1 MPMLGTR
8 GAASA
13 RGFGFGAAAPQTAS
27 FIATLES
34 SSSFGARAFSTAVD
48 SSGNMYVGFGNESGS
63 GAYLAKYSTEGA
75 LVFQKQI
82 TVSGL
87 TVGNYPSVTIDSSDV
102 VYFVVGE
109 QTSYT
114 DPIIVRLDTSGN
126 VVNARRI
133 TGGGFNPG
141 GIRAAVFGTTLLIAS
156 SNSSNGVVVV
166 GFDTSS
172 NTVSWSHRWAS
183 STLGIYPLTFA
194 ESPNYYYM
202 FGYTSTPNPFTMVL
216 SKSGTVNL
224 MRGSTLGGYL
234 YGGAV
239 DSSDN
244 FYMGITNSAQTTA
257 YIDKY
262 DASFNG
268 ISRATASTS
277 YIVPYGFAKD
287 ALGSFYVSGGARYPV
302 GGVNSGYIAK
312 FDTALSFSFQ
322 RIMFIGDRPTNQ
334 NLTYTSNVV
343 SRNSLFSAGYAFDG
357 ALTYS
362 NYISTSSVPIDGT
375 KTGNYTVNRVAG
387 GTYTYKYETFSNTW
401 SVSGTP
407 GSFSFGSNNS
417 LSPSVTTVTA
427 SASNSSLSSVIQ
439 PM

>member
-1 MPMLGTR
+1 MPLLGTR

-13 RGFGFGAAAPQTAS
+13 RGFGFLGGAPQTAS
-27 FIATLES
+27 FIATLDS
-34 SSSFGARAFSTAVD
+34 GSFSARAQSTAVD
-48 SSGNMYVGFGNESGS
+48 SSGNMYVGFGSDSGS

-87 TVGNYPSVTIDSSDV
+87 TLSNSPSVTIDSSDV
-102 VYFVVGE
+102 IYFVVGE
-109 QTSYT
+109 QNSYT

-156 SNSSNGVVVV
+156 SNSSNGVGIA
-166 GFDTSS
+166 GFNTAS

-202 FGYTSTPNPFTMVL
+202 FGYTSTPNPFAMQL

-224 MRGSTLGGYL
+224 MRGSSLGGYL
-234 YGGAV
+234 YGGAT

-244 FYMGITNSAQTTA
+244 LYMGITNTAQTTA

-262 DASFNG
+262 DASFTG
-268 ISRATASTS
+268 VSRATASTS
-277 YIVPYGFAKD
+277 YINPNGFAKD
-287 ALGSFYVSGGARYPV
+287 ASGNFYVSGQARYPV
-302 GGVNSGYIAK
+302 GGVNSGYIAR
-312 FDTALSFSFQ
+312 FDTGLSFSFQ
-322 RIMFIGDRPTNQ
+322 RIMFISGRPTNQ
-334 NLTYTSNVV
+334 TLTYTANTV
-343 SRNSLFSAGYAFDG
+343 SRNSVFSVGYANDG

-362 NYISTSSVPIDGT
+362 NYISTSSVPVDGT
-375 KTGNYTVNRVAG
+375 KTGNYTVNRTDG
-387 GTYTYKYETFSNTW
+387 GTYTYQYETFSNTW

-407 GSFSFGSNNS
+407 GSFSFGSNNTLS
-417 LSPSVTTVTA
+417 LSVTTVTA
-427 SASNSSLSSVIQ
+427 SASNSSLSSVIKL
-439 PM
+439 M